1 MSETVKVTDR
11 IHYIDQLRAWNVL
24 LMCYTHALDSMLAVE
39 HKHGLLYE
47 VVSFIEGVMAPSF
60 LFVSGAAFAIV
71 LSRRKEAYLHYG
83 KPAQKQF
90 LRLLFILLIAYW
102 LHLPYK
108 TLHQCLT
115 ITTYEQWLLF
125 FRANSLQVIAC
136 GIFLSQLFFLIVRN
150 EKRFYYVGLCFA
162 VVVLLATPFVYQYDF
177 AQILP
182 LYIATCFNLMY
193 GSIFPLFPWLAY
205 FFIGSFVMYQL
216 LMAVQEKRE
225 TELIKRFLLFV
236 VITIPIFI
244 LLHLFGIKTTPYYD
258 FWYTSPNIFII
269 RLSFVILMIVLFWY
283 LGKRFNYRMRIF
295 GVFRSESLLVY
306 VLHLLIIYGSVL
318 AYGLSTRFGQTLNWF
333 EIFLI
338 GSCIAIVLLLIAK
351 IWNWFKQTHKSAS
364 KIILLFFWLGFV
376 VYFFTQSH

>member
-1 MSETVKVTDR
+1 MSEIVKATDR

-39 HKHGLLYE
+39 YKHGFFYE
-47 VVSFIEGVMAPSF
+47 IVSFIEGVMAPSF

-115 ITTYEQWLLF
+115 ITTYEGWLLF
-125 FRANSLQVIAC
+125 FKVNNLQVIAC

-150 EKRFYYVGLCFA
+150 EKRFYYVGLSFA
-162 VVVLLATPFVYQYDF
+162 VIVLLVSPFVYQYDF
-177 AQILP
+177 AQIFP
-182 LYIATCFNLMY
+182 LYIATYFNLMY

-225 TELIKRFLLFV
+225 TELIKKLLLFG
-236 VITIPIFI
+236 VIMIPVF
-244 LLHLFGIKTTPYYD
+244 LSLHLFGIKITPYYN

-283 LGKRFNYRMRIF
+283 LGKKFNYRMRIF

-318 AYGLSTRFGQTLNWF
+318 AYGLSSRFGQTLNWL

-338 GSCIAIVLLLIAK
+338 GSCIAVVLLLIAK
-351 IWNWFKQTHKSAS
+351 NWNWLKQTHKRVP
-364 KIILLFFWLGFV
+364 KIILLFFWFIFAA
-376 VYFFTQSH
+376 YFFTQPY